1 MNSFTCPLPALD
13 AETVLLGHGGGG
25 KLSADLFHN
34 IILPAFS
41 NSVLDKMDDQA
52 TLEIGGARLA
62 FTTDSFVVK
71 PIFFRGGDIGTLAVN
86 GTVNDL
92 AVGGATPL
100 FLSAAFI
107 LEEGLPIASL
117 QTIVS
122 SMQQAAQR
130 AGVQIV
136 TGDTKVVE
144 RGSCDG
150 MFINTAGIG
159 LIEANLRLSAD
170 QAQPGD
176 VVLLSGPIGD
186 HGIAILAEREGLS
199 FETDILSDTAPL
211 NSLVAALLATG
222 ADIRCMRDPTRGGVA
237 SSCNE
242 IATTSGVGIQLDEAA
257 IPVRPEVRGACELLG
272 LDPLYIAN
280 EGKLLAICA
289 TEDAEL
295 LLAAMQQHPLG
306 AGAAIVGK
314 VTRANP
320 GLLTMSTS
328 LGTVRIVDLLANDPL
343 PRIC

>member
-34 IILPAFS
+34 VIHPAFS

-107 LEEGLPIASL
+107 LEEGFPIASL

-122 SMQQAAQR
+122 SMQWAAQR

-159 LIEANLRLSAD
+159 LIETNLRLSAD

-222 ADIRCMRDPTRGGVA
+222 ANIHCMRDPTRGGVA

-289 TEDAEL
+289 PEDAEL